1 MNKGTQA
8 LVGLI
13 VLVVVVIGGYAIFHK
28 SSKTTSY
35 NAPAANT
42 KSSTGQA
49 ASAAN
54 NAAVNNAVLT
64 TKTSSSVGSYLAD
77 PNGNTLYT
85 YGADTS
91 GTSNCTGSCLST
103 WPAYKDTGATTGL
116 PTNVSTI
123 KRSDNSETQY
133 TYKGKPLYTFV
144 SDSQGQVSGDGVNGF
159 SVAKP

>member
-13 VLVVVVIGGYAIFHK
+13 VLIVVVIGGYAIFHK

-49 ASAAN
+49 A
-54 NAAVNNAVLT
+54 AVNNAILT
-64 TKTSSSVGSYLAD
+64 TKISSSVGSYLAD

-85 YGADTS
+85 YGADSS

-133 TYKGKPLYTFV
+133 TYKGKPLYTFS
-144 SDSQGQVSGDGVNGF
+144 SDSKGQVSGDGVNNF